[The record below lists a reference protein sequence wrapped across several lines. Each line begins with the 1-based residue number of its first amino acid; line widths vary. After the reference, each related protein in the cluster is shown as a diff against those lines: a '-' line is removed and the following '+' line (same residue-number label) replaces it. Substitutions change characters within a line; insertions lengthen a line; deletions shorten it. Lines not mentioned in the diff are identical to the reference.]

1 MGKGPI
7 IAGLVVLIIVVGGAF
22 ALTSNSNSKSNNSS
36 ATTSKQS
43 STSTKSSATS
53 SSSDTKAAAATITY
67 DGSSFSPS
75 HITVKS
81 GDKVTVKNASS
92 TNVQFDSDPH
102 PVHTDDEDLNAG
114 FIVPGD
120 SKTFTVTQ
128 KGEFGYHNHLDPAQ
142 KGNITVQ

>member
-1 MGKGPI
+1 MGKGPV

-22 ALTSNSNSKSNNSS
+22 ALTSNSDSKSNNSS
-36 ATTSKQS
+36 TTNSKQS

-53 SSSDTKAAAATITY
+53 SNNDTQAAATITY

-128 KGEFGYHNHLDPAQ
+128 KGEYGYHNHLSSSQ
-142 KGNITVQ
+142 KGSITVQ